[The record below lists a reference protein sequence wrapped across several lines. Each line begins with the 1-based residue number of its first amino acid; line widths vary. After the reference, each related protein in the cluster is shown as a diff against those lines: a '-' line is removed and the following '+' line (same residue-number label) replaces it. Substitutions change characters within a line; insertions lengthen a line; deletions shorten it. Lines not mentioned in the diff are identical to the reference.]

1 MGSDS
6 AFGEPFYSIK
16 DSGTRHE
23 FNTGAVRDIQLKL
36 SDISPGDI
44 IEHESWGCN
53 HGGMRERLTR
63 RKGKVIQVTDKVITL
78 QGKNYP
84 ETLLV
89 NDLLSGRAKI
99 LKVRGEDTMARY
111 YWKALWPQVQE
122 LQAAG
127 NSIREIA
134 EELDIDLSV
143 LRAKIYREKR
153 IAAEKQTPTPES
165 AAAANQEPVQE
176 SQEPAGD
183 SVAQG
188 APFDEAAFNPDKP
201 EITVK
206 DVLQYEL
213 AQREQGFGPEDEEPI
228 PYQVVG
234 KYEALGKAIGALVDE
249 KNLQYGDAFNRGGC
263 ILEILYPD
271 GVRPDQY
278 RDMLGVI
285 RVIDKLFRVANGK
298 QGRED
303 PWQDIAGYGLL
314 GTGE

>member
-111 YWKALWPQVQE
+111 YWKALWPQAQE
-122 LQAAG
+122 LLAQG
-127 NSIREIA
+127 
-134 EELDIDLSV
+134 LST
-143 LRAKIYREKR
+143 AKV
-153 IAAEKQTPTPES
+153 AEKLGIDTPALRCKIDRERRKAKQQTPSPAPAE
-165 AAAANQEPVQE
+165 AANQEPVQE
-176 SQEPAGD
+176 AVEPAEP
-183 SVAQG
+183 SIT
-188 APFDEAAFNPDKP
+188 P
-201 EITVK
+201 EETKEVTLPPK
-206 DVLQYEL
+206 ND
-213 AQREQGFGPEDEEPI
+213 GFGPGDDEPI
-228 PYQVVG
+228 PYVP
-234 KYEALGKAIGALVDE
+234 VD
-249 KNLQYGDAFNRGGC
+249 L
-263 ILEILYPD
+263 
-271 GVRPDQY
+271 
-278 RDMLGVI
+278 RDLI
-285 RVIDKLFRVANGK
+285 AEL
-298 QGRED
+298 RED
-303 PWQDIAGYGLL
+303 LDLERHKVAALEKKMELLASALPAGSRTSQESRLAKLL
-314 GTGE
+314 VAVFRELG